1 MVSSETR
8 CAWCCQVPASFAHLS
23 CLRSLLISHNRF
35 THVPMEL
42 SALPALELLNA
53 NGNEIAMVDCVLPSV
68 RRLLLDGNRLTT
80 IPRGVLLCRRLQVKL
95 TLLVQGLRRI
105 RKILYS
111 LRYAIAFSL
120 RSYMCVCGIRYCST
134 TFYIIADYAIARCP
148 SVCTLSVTRW
158 YRVEKAK
165 RRQTF
170 LPSLF
175 HHASFSYQM
184 LWQHSDKA
192 SNALSRK

>member
-111 LRYAIAFSL
+111 LRYAIAFSS
-120 RSYMCVCGIRYCST
+120 RSYMCVWHSLLQHDVLHNRGLCHCKMSVRLY
-134 TFYIIADYAIARCP
+134 
-148 SVCTLSVTRW
+148 SVCHTPVSC
-158 YRVEKAK
+158 
-165 RRQTF
+165 
-170 LPSLF
+170 
-175 HHASFSYQM
+175 
-184 LWQHSDKA
+184 
-192 SNALSRK
+192 RKS